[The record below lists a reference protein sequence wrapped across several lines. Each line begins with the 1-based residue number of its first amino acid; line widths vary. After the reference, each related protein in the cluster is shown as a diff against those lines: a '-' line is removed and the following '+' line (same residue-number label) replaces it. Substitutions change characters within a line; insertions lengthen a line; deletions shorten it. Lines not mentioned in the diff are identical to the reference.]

1 MTRYFELEDGRLA
14 KWEMTAPECHMT
26 LWELKENGLKI
37 KRELFRS
44 EYREEKRKRGNKKD

>member
-26 LWELKENGLKI
+26 LWELQENGLKI

-44 EYREEKRKRGNKKD
+44 EYREEKRKRENKKN